1 MLNSE
6 SRLREVLEGIGEAFY
21 ALDQD
26 QRFLYASRKALEIW
40 DKKPDDLIGIP
51 FLSAFPNAVGT
62 PDYETHRRVLETGTA
77 KHFESVSPLTGHWF
91 EVDINPTSTGV
102 SVAFRDIDRR
112 KQAEALLRASE
123 ARLWRQLS

>member
-1 MLNSE
+1 
-6 SRLREVLEGIGEAFY
+6 
-21 ALDQD
+21 
-26 QRFLYASRKALEIW
+26 
-40 DKKPDDLIGIP
+40 LIGIP

-62 PDYETHRRVLETGTA
+62 PDYETHRRVLETGRA

-112 KQAEALLRASE
+112 RSVAAGQRSAAMAAVELVSLSPFSGDPRTGALDWD
-123 ARLWRQLS
+123 ARLKAM